1 MPSAGDKSAV
11 NLRGQIPNG
20 HAIGYHTHPSG
31 EINFSNIFTA
41 MKNGANADTEWIRA
55 NGKGL
60 YVGVM
65 QGGVVKISFCGHN
78 STCSRD
84 TSTDGA
90 KGKVIK

>member
-1 MPSAGDKSAV
+1 
-11 NLRGQIPNG
+11 
-20 HAIGYHTHPSG
+20 
-31 EINFSNIFTA
+31 
-41 MKNGANADTEWIRA
+41 MKNGGNADTEWIRA